1 MVVWI
6 IFVKWTEKR
15 SLQKLLQSTGIAF
28 KRLDRVVREI
38 ERKSIHLSGV
48 LIPLTYQLI
57 LDRYGKQQ
65 GWEYMVK
72 ISWFCT
78 ATTWTLDGLRINVPW
93 LKHNWPMQ
101 QYLRPKE
108 RDQLTGMCYFSLGV
122 TVSITCATPAIAMTS
137 ILFLVLGDLSAALFG
152 VAFGGDT
159 ITVKLGREGKKSA
172 EGSIAMFSICYLVG
186 FFIFWNVHLREYP
199 IFWGAL
205 AATITELYEP
215 LHLNDNMTIPLISA
229 IALSWGFGRIQDCGD
244 QSMLEQ
250 FVNVL

>member
-1 MVVWI
+1 M
-6 IFVKWTEKR
+6 K
-15 SLQKLLQSTGIAF
+15 
-28 KRLDRVVREI
+28 EI

-57 LDRYGKQQ
+57 LDQFGNEQ
-65 GWEYMVK
+65 GWINMMK
-72 ISWFCT
+72 LSWTCT
-78 ATTWTLDGLRINVPW
+78 VITWTLDLLRVNIPYLNKHWPW
-93 LKHNWPMQ
+93 Q
-101 QYLRPKE
+101 DQLRPFEKN
-108 RDQLTGMCYFSLGV
+108 QLTGMCYFSLGV

-152 VAFGGDT
+152 IAFGGDT

-172 EGSIAMFSICYLVG
+172 EGSMAMFFVCYMVG

-199 IFWGAL
+199 VFWGAM
-205 AATITELYEP
+205 AATLTELYEP